1 MLCIIKTIRYNSN
14 LSANLLRGGTIMKG
28 TVTKLLAVMLS
39 CALLMTHAS
48 AEEITDAGITDE
60 ALPEAGVTAGADIET
75 APETD
80 GDEILKAIEE
90 KTDAAIAASDGITPF
105 AVELTD
111 EENEYL
117 ESIEPETGI
126 SVFRSSINLAGSM
139 SIYANDYFM
148 DQMTSAERS
157 LYINLFVL
165 CQNYAQSGTDH
176 TGRFIPTK
184 AKFDSSIGYER
195 MRLVYQMFYFSN
207 PQFFFL
213 QNGYSYNITAG
224 TITPCIYED
233 FNSADE
239 RAWYNSQITALTNE
253 WLAEIS
259 NAGTDLE
266 KQKIIYKKLCDY
278 VTYDL
283 DASYNQ
289 SIASAFVLRRSVC
302 NGYALASEYLC
313 NAAGIDCI
321 VAVGQGHAWNIIKL
335 DGNWYELD
343 VTWMDK
349 EKTGQYN
356 LKWRNKSYSTFLAN
370 DSNNYHTYRSDLYE
384 LFGLPDCRTDM
395 VLDDEYYSVYSGGQV
410 YSYTGY
416 RSDLVIPDTLGI
428 TGIYYNTFKNNT
440 SVTSV
445 TIPEGVSD
453 IYSSAFSGCTNL
465 TWASIPL
472 TMCSIG
478 AQAFYNTGLTDIYYA
493 GSEADWNAIS
503 KGSYAIPD
511 NCVIH
516 YNYTD
521 DQGIKSVTFIY
532 PSKTEYY
539 VGESLDISDGRIYVV
554 YKSGDTELLDFSG
567 AAVTGFNST
576 TAGTQTVKVF
586 YEGFSGSYNVIVKV
600 QRAVQSITVL
610 KPASVP
616 KLYTGDELDL
626 TDYTVKAK
634 YNDGTTETT
643 ELTPDMVTGYDP
655 DKAGTQRL
663 TVTYGGKTATITV
676 TVIKLAAAKIAVAD
690 TPKTAYYL
698 NDAIDLSAGT
708 LEVTYNSGKTETVP
722 MTDSNVAVK
731 GFDSSKTGTKRV
743 TLTLLGKS
751 VTINMEVSVDPDN
764 APVLV
769 NGTGYENIAS
779 ALKAKTTG
787 ELDIIINTGITEKTL
802 TIPKTVTSAKITTAG
817 DAVLTL
823 TTPTI
828 TANCDLTLDCAAAAE
843 KAAAKTFT
851 VKTVADKKVTIK
863 RLDTA
868 LPLTLS
874 GTKTSDFVLDTGSEI
889 PVTSAATINVE
900 IADGTTVKLDG
911 GKFTPTAL
919 SGNGKLDV
927 YGASTVTIADVVN
940 ADITLNKYI
949 KTVGKNTT
957 VNVQKPTIG
966 EVGSMSFRVLDP
978 DGSLSDISGQ
988 TVITLSKTNAVEN
1001 LENRIIIANTAG
1013 EKPLSAVQYKKEV
1026 RAEYL
1031 DALTVSDGAG
1041 SKNYSSFE
1049 KAFEA
1054 MTNTAADYTVTLNES
1069 TGLTKLTLPR
1079 LIGSLTI
1086 DGNGNT
1092 LNLTG
1097 VTSISP
1103 RYGLTLKNISIESR
1117 TKTGAAAA
1125 LTITDT
1131 TGNTAIDGL
1140 EFTGSAL
1147 NIKGGSAN
1155 SLTLGKCS
1163 AITSLTGF
1171 AAVEITDETAIA
1183 KTFTANNVDLG
1194 ASADL
1199 KLLSGA
1205 TFTLNRNKVLTA
1217 ENGAKITLVKGFKP
1231 IVLNGTISG
1240 AQIALVSDTTLE
1252 DQQIFRT
1259 KENLSGKF
1267 DISGISPVPAGD
1279 YSYDL
1284 LTASGIVYLKAFT
1297 IEMNGTRYA
1306 FWNDAISAMNSK
1318 TSDYT
1323 LTLLADVNIGA
1334 ALRLP
1339 TAAKCGSFT
1348 IDGNGHKLTFTGTSV
1363 SLTVPTT
1370 LKDITMQSVN
1380 AKTGAEVKWT
1390 LRTNKKLNKEG
1401 SVELINC
1408 TEQ

>member
-1 MLCIIKTIRYNSN
+1 
-14 LSANLLRGGTIMKG
+14 MKG

-39 CALLMTHAS
+39 CALLLTHAS
-48 AEEITDAGITDE
+48 AEDISDTDIAPE
-60 ALPEAGVTAGADIET
+60 LSSEAGVTAGSDIET
-75 APETD
+75 DTDPEISASPETD
-80 GDEILKAIEE
+80 SGEILKAIEK

-105 AVELTD
+105 TVELT
-111 EENEYL
+111 EEESEYL
-117 ESIEPETGI
+117 ESIEQDI
-126 SVFRSSINLAGSM
+126 SVSAFRSSSVNLAGSM

-148 DQMTSAERS
+148 DQMDSAERS
-157 LYINLFVL
+157 LYINLFTL
-165 CQNYAQSGTDH
+165 CQNYAQSGTSH
-176 TGRFIPTK
+176 TGQLIPAK
-184 AKFDSSIGYER
+184 AQFDPSIGYER

-213 QNGYSYNITAG
+213 RNGYSYNITSG
-224 TITPCIYED
+224 TISPYIYED
-233 FNSADE
+233 FNSANE
-239 RAWYNSQITALTNE
+239 RARYSSLINSVTSE
-253 WLAEIS
+253 WLTEIN
-259 NAGTDLE
+259 NAGTDLD
-266 KQKIIYKKLCDY
+266 KQKMIYKKLCDY
-278 VTYDL
+278 VTYDTNA
-283 DASYNQ
+283 DYNQ
-289 SIASAFVLRRSVC
+289 SIASVFALRESVC
-302 NGYALASEYLC
+302 NGYALAAEYLC

-321 VAVGQGHAWNIIKL
+321 VAVGQNHAWNIISL
-335 DGNWYELD
+335 DGKWYEFD
-343 VTWMDK
+343 VTWMDV
-349 EKTGQYN
+349 EETGRYN

-370 DSNNYHTYRSDLYE
+370 DSNSYHSYRSELYG
-384 LFGLPDCRTDM
+384 LFRLPECRTDM
-395 VLDDEYYSVYSGGQV
+395 KLDDEYYSVYSGGSV
-410 YSYTGY
+410 YKYTGS
-416 RSDLVIPDTLGI
+416 RSDLIIPDTLGI
-428 TGIYYNTFKNNT
+428 SAIYYNAFKSNT

-445 TIPEGVSD
+445 TMPEGVSN
-453 IYSSAFSGCTNL
+453 IYSGAFSGCANL
-465 TWASIPL
+465 TWASIPI

-478 AQAFYNTGLTDIYYA
+478 AQAFYNSGLTDIYYE
-493 GSEADWNAIS
+493 GTEADWNAIS
-503 KGSYAIPD
+503 KGSLAIPE

-521 DQGIKSVTFIY
+521 DRGIKSVTFIY

-554 YKSGDTELLDFSG
+554 YNNGGNELLDLSC
-567 AAVTGFNST
+567 AAVAGFNSS
-576 TAGTQTVKVF
+576 ASGKQTVRVF
-586 YEGFSGSYNVIVKV
+586 YEGFSGSYTVNVKIP
-600 QRAVQSITVL
+600 RDVQSITVL

-626 TDYTVKAK
+626 TGYTVKAK

-655 DKAGTQRL
+655 EKAGIQRL
-663 TVTYGGKTATITV
+663 NVTCGGKTATFTV
-676 TVIKLAAAKIAVAD
+676 TVVKLAATKIAVED
-690 TPKTAYYL
+690 EPKTAYYL
-698 NDAIDLSAGT
+698 NDDIDLSAGT
-708 LEVTYNSGKTETVP
+708 LRVTYNSGKSETVP
-722 MTDSNVAVK
+722 MTDSAVAVK
-731 GFDSSKTGTKRV
+731 GFDSTKTGVRKV
-743 TLTLLGKS
+743 TLTFLGKT
-751 VTINMEVSVDPDN
+751 VTINIEVSVDPDN

-779 ALKAKTTG
+779 ALRINKTG
-787 ELDIIINTGITEKTL
+787 ELDIVINTDITEKTL
-802 TIPKTVTSAKITTAG
+802 TIPKTVASAKITTAG

-843 KAAAKTFT
+843 KATAKTFT
-851 VKTVADKKVTIK
+851 VKTAADKTVTIK

-868 LPLTLS
+868 LPLTLG
-874 GTKTSDFVLDTGSEI
+874 GTKTSDFILDTGSGI
-889 PVTSAATINVE
+889 AVTSAALINVE
-900 IADGTTVKLDG
+900 TADGTTVILNG
-911 GKFTPTAL
+911 GRFTPTSL
-919 SGNGKLDV
+919 SGSGKLDV
-927 YGASTVTIADVVN
+927 YGASTVTIANVVN
-940 ADITLNKYI
+940 ADITLNRYL
-949 KTVGKNTT
+949 KTVGRNTT
-957 VNVQKPTIG
+957 VNLQKLTIG
-966 EVGSMSFRVLDP
+966 EVGGMSFKILDP

-988 TVITLSKTNAVEN
+988 TVITLSRTNAVED
-1001 LENRIIIANTAG
+1001 LENRITIANTAG
-1013 EKPLSAVQYKKEV
+1013 SKTLSAVQYKKDI

-1031 DALTVSDGAG
+1031 DALTVSDGT
-1041 SKNYSSFE
+1041 NLRNFSSFE

-1054 MTNTAADYTVTLNES
+1054 MTDTAADYTVTLNES
-1069 TGLTKLTLPR
+1069 TSLTKLTLPR

-1103 RYGLTLKNISIESR
+1103 RYGLTLKNISIASR

-1131 TGNTAIDGL
+1131 AGNTAIDGL

-1147 NIKGGSAN
+1147 SIKGGTAN

-1163 AITSLTGF
+1163 PITSLTGF
-1171 AAVEITDETAIA
+1171 ANVEISDETAIA
-1183 KTFTANNVDLG
+1183 KTFTANNVYLG

-1231 IVLNGTISG
+1231 IVLNGSVSG

-1259 KENLSGKF
+1259 KEDLSGKF

-1297 IEMNGTRYA
+1297 IDMNGTRYA

-1318 TSDYT
+1318 TSEYT
-1323 LTLLADVNIGA
+1323 ITLLADVNIGA

-1339 TAAKCGSFT
+1339 TAAKCGGLT
-1348 IDGNGHKLTFTGTSV
+1348 IDGNGHKVTFTGTSV

-1380 AKTGAEVKWT
+1380 SRTGAEVKWT
-1390 LRTNKKLNKEG
+1390 LKTNKKLIKEG
-1401 SVELINC
+1401 SVELMSC
-1408 TEQ
+1408 TEK